1 MLHLYKPKGS
11 FRKSECKGIQNFLY
25 HQMFSRKTLK
35 KNVFYHVR
43 DRLSVPINTH
53 TPY

>member
-25 HQMFSRKTLK
+25 HQMF
-35 KNVFYHVR
+35 
-43 DRLSVPINTH
+43 
-53 TPY
+53 

>member
-35 KNVFYHVR
+35 KMCFTKFGIVCQCLLIRIHH
-43 DRLSVPINTH
+43 I
-53 TPY
+53 